1 MPAAPPPPPADALVL
16 AGEDD
21 DVAVGLAVSPRGR
34 NVAARVT
41 VLGPDGK
48 GVDGL
53 RVRVGGVDA
62 DPCPAGC
69 YRATIPLRRT
79 IDVAL
84 EGKGV
89 KPATLRFEL
98 PARWPAPDATALL
111 TKVDHTFR
119 ALRTVVIHE
128 HLASSSRNALDTVY
142 RLEAPNRM
150 TYDIAGGPD
159 AIVIGKTRWDR
170 DSSTAPWQ
178 RSEQDAASASPSLS
192 GDPTPAGTHA
202 CSGPGGCP
210 STTRSSPPGS
220 S

>member
-1 MPAAPPPPPADALVL
+1 M
-16 AGEDD
+16 
-21 DVAVGLAVSPRGR
+21 
-34 NVAARVT
+34 
-41 VLGPDGK
+41 LGPDGK

-62 DPCPAGC
+62 DPCRAGC
-69 YRATIPLRRT
+69 YRATIPLPPGS

-84 EGKGV
+84 EGKGA

-98 PARWPAPDATALL
+98 PARWPAPDATALV
-111 TKVDHTFR
+111 TKVDHAFR

-128 HLASSSRNALDTVY
+128 HLASSSRNAIDTVY

-159 AIVIGKTRWDR
+159 AIVIGEDPLGPRLEHGAVGALA
-170 DSSTAPWQ
+170 S
-178 RSEQDAASASPSLS
+178 RSRFASPSPS
-192 GDPTPAGTHA
+192 GDPTRAGTRA
-202 CSGPGGCP
+202 CSGSGRPRRP
-210 STTRSSPPGS
+210 STTRSSRRGS

>member
-1 MPAAPPPPPADALVL
+1 M
-16 AGEDD
+16 
-21 DVAVGLAVSPRGR
+21 
-34 NVAARVT
+34 
-41 VLGPDGK
+41 LGPDGK

-53 RVRVGGVDA
+53 RVRVGGVT
-62 DPCPAGC
+62 PTPAG
-69 YRATIPLRRT
+69 RAAIARRFPFHRS

-84 EGKGV
+84 EGKGA

-111 TKVDHTFR
+111 TKVDHAFR

-128 HLASSSRNALDTVY
+128 HLASSSRNAIDTVY
-142 RLEAPNRM
+142 HLEAPNRM

-178 RSEQDAASASPSLS
+178 RSEQEPLRQPEPFWGS
-192 GDPTPAGTHA
+192 DPRRNARLL
-202 CSGPGGCP
+202 GPGRVSFYDPKLPAWFELTVDPRTGRLLALRMTAQAHFMRHRYSGFDKP
-210 STTRSSPPGS
+210 FRIVPPRP
-220 S
+220 